1 LNAVA
6 TRPTIQRSG
15 GERGAGPGNQRMKLL
30 PSLLVSCALLLIA
43 CSRQAESP
51 VPAAAPPPEAART
64 DAVTE
69 DPALDAA
76 RAAAQAFGGRLRE
89 ALGAAMQSVGPIGAI
104 DVCHRD
110 APAIAAAVMA
120 EQDVRLGRMSVPGRN
135 RHPEQDAGGW
145 QADVLDAFS
154 RAVAAGAPAG
164 EQVHV
169 ARDESTNVLRFA
181 RGIETEP
188 VCLACHGTTIAPA
201 VEAAIAERYPEDRAT
216 GFAIGDLRGLLWVE
230 VPLPAAPPG
239 IP

>member
-1 LNAVA
+1 LNALA
-6 TRPTIQRSG
+6 TRPTIQHRG
-15 GERGAGPGNQRMKLL
+15 VERVTGARQRKNRMKLL
-30 PSLLVSCALLLIA
+30 PSLLVPCASLLIA
-43 CSRQAESP
+43 CTQQAESP
-51 VPAAAPPPEAART
+51 VQATASPPEAART
-64 DAVTE
+64 GAVTE

-89 ALGAAMQSVGPIGAI
+89 ALGAAMQSVGPTGAI
-104 DVCHRD
+104 DVCYRD

-120 EQDVRLGRMSVPGRN
+120 EQGVRIGRMSVPGRN
-135 RHPEQDAGGW
+135 RNPQQDADGW
-145 QADVLDAFS
+145 QADVLEVFS

-169 ARDESTNVLRFA
+169 ARDASTNVLRFA

-201 VEAAIAERYPEDRAT
+201 VEATIAERYPDDRAT

-230 VPLPAAPPG
+230 VPSAPPG